1 VAYQQSQELTELV
14 SPLPAVATKAAQ
26 PAPFVYERSQ
36 WSACAAKFG
45 SLLLFVT
52 VAAAPLPFGS
62 NQPAPIALWC
72 IVLGAALLFLPLR
85 GLSGGQLALI
95 GFGLF
100 VVAAYALVLHEQLAK
115 HPWLPVAV
123 PHPLWRQAQ
132 EALGVPLAPF
142 VSIARN
148 EPWFELGRPLVCFL
162 AIACGFLVG
171 ADEERGRQLMKVI
184 AWSGAIYAA
193 YGIFSHL
200 WDSSRIL
207 WLEKTAYLED
217 VTGTFINRNTAGTY
231 FGSCAVVC
239 LLLLC
244 ESVRWQ
250 MPPGPI
256 DWGAVPSR
264 ALSAHSKG
272 LVATFSMF
280 FLCLLA
286 LFMTGSRGAVVIC
299 LPALILTF
307 IIFFRRHLPRRSGIA
322 AAIVAGG
329 AIALLLLQFM
339 GAGVNARF
347 DAQGLADEGRLA
359 AYRSALRMIGD
370 HPWFGTG
377 QGTFAY
383 AFPAYRN
390 ASVSVWGVWDMAH
403 NSLLQIATD
412 MGLPIAGL
420 VVIAWAVV
428 FATLI
433 RGVRVRRRG
442 VLLPVAALGVS
453 TIAVLHS
460 FVDFS
465 LQIPGYGIVA
475 LSLIGAGL
483 AQSFARPGRGRE
495 ARPGASCEAARYR
508 CSASLRIYALDGGH

>member
-1 VAYQQSQELTELV
+1 
-14 SPLPAVATKAAQ
+14 
-26 PAPFVYERSQ
+26 
-36 WSACAAKFG
+36 
-45 SLLLFVT
+45 
-52 VAAAPLPFGS
+52 
-62 NQPAPIALWC
+62 
-72 IVLGAALLFLPLR
+72 
-85 GLSGGQLALI
+85 
-95 GFGLF
+95 
-100 VVAAYALVLHEQLAK
+100 
-115 HPWLPVAV
+115 
-123 PHPLWRQAQ
+123 
-132 EALGVPLAPF
+132 
-142 VSIARN
+142 
-148 EPWFELGRPLVCFL
+148 
-162 AIACGFLVG
+162 
-171 ADEERGRQLMKVI
+171 
-184 AWSGAIYAA
+184 
-193 YGIFSHL
+193 
-200 WDSSRIL
+200 
-207 WLEKTAYLED
+207 
-217 VTGTFINRNTAGTY
+217 
-231 FGSCAVVC
+231 
-239 LLLLC
+239 
-244 ESVRWQ
+244 

-264 ALSAHSKG
+264 VLSAHSKG

-280 FLCLLA
+280 FVCLLA
-286 LFMTGSRGAVVIC
+286 LFMTGSRGAVVVC
-299 LPALILTF
+299 LLALILTF
-307 IIFFRRHLPRRSGIA
+307 IIFFRRHLPRRIGIA
-322 AAIVAGG
+322 GTLVAGG

-359 AYRSALRMIGD
+359 VYRSALRMIAD

-377 QGTFAY
+377 QGTFAF

-390 ASVSVWGVWDMAH
+390 ASVSMWGVWDMAH

-483 AQSFARPGRGRE
+483 AQSFARPGRHTAGKRS
-495 ARPGASCEAARYR
+495 GVK
-508 CSASLRIYALDGGH
+508 SLETG